1 MNELLPD
8 TEQWISLT
16 KAANLLG
23 VHSTTL
29 RRWADKGEIPYMLT
43 PGGHRRFSVNDIH
56 QFANQQRRRQM
67 PGTLPQVWAEKAMTQ
82 TRKTIVANQDKPW
95 LTNHDE
101 QSREQH
107 RIIGRRIMGLTLQ
120 YISDVEGNETI
131 LEEAQQIGEEY
142 GRLAI
147 AAQLPLTDALQA
159 TIFFRDMLVET
170 AFQLPDSIHLKP
182 KSNLRLMQRI
192 NKLLNTVHLAIA
204 AAYETDS

>member
-43 PGGHRRFSVNDIH
+43 PGGHRRFSVNDIQ
-56 QFANQQRRRQM
+56 QFANQQRRKQTSA
-67 PGTLPQVWAEKAMTQ
+67 TLPQVWVEKAMTQ
-82 TRKTIVANQDKPW
+82 TRKTIVASQDQPW

-101 QSREQH
+101 QSRERH
-107 RIIGRRIMGLTLQ
+107 RIIGRRIVGLTLQ
-120 YISDVEGNETI
+120 YISDVDGNDSI

-142 GRLAI
+142 GRLAVKSKR
-147 AAQLPLTDALQA
+147 PLTDALQA

-170 AFQLPDSIHLKP
+170 ALQLPDSVHLKP
-182 KSNLRLMQRI
+182 KSNLRLMKRI
-192 NKLLNTVHLAIA
+192 NELLNTIHLAIA
-204 AAYETDS
+204 AAYETE

>member
-1 MNELLPD
+1 MNDLLPD
-8 TEQWISLT
+8 TEQWVSLT

-29 RRWADKGEIPYMLT
+29 RRWADKGEIPFMLT
-43 PGGHRRFSVNDIH
+43 PGGHRRFSVNDIQ

-67 PGTLPQVWAEKAMTQ
+67 PGTLSQVWAEKAMTQ
-82 TRKTIVANQDKPW
+82 TRQTIVANQDKPW
-95 LTNHDE
+95 LAKHDD

-131 LEEAQQIGEEY
+131 LEEAKTLGEEY

-147 AAQLPLTDALQA
+147 STQLPLTDALKA
-159 TIFFRDMLVET
+159 VIFFRDMLVET
-170 AFQLPDSIHLKP
+170 AFQLPDSVHVKP
-182 KSNLRLMQRI
+182 KSNLRLMKRI
-192 NKLLNTVHLAIA
+192 NELLNIIHLAIA
-204 AAYETDS
+204 SAYEK